1 MREREPG
8 LPEVDAETMGAL
20 KTLGQVVSAQTS
32 LDQSRASLETTR
44 KSYDQSQVK
53 AQTSI
58 INAQNTIDTAHL
70 SLATAQA
77 NYQKSEITVQSSLA
91 TAQGQVDTA
100 FRDFRTVYFDTLN
113 TYLTSPNNTAAGQT
127 QFAAAV
133 TQEVNV
139 LAQNVIHA
147 ILPVSGSTS
156 RQAHGQP
163 PIQNLINRRILSN
176 SSGSLQGALT
186 TAQPPFATTLANDQL
201 YVLTAQNA
209 ISAACPM

>member
-1 MREREPG
+1 MKRERRFVPNGWDG
-8 LPEVDAETMGAL
+8 LEDRVVLNAAVPHLGAHIVAL
-20 KTLGQVVSAQTS
+20 NDTTVATGPQTS
-32 LDQSRASLETTR
+32 RA
-44 KSYDQSQVK
+44 
-53 AQTSI
+53 
-58 INAQNTIDTAHL
+58 
-70 SLATAQA
+70 LAR
-77 NYQKSEITVQSSLA
+77 
-91 TAQGQVDTA
+91 VDTA

-209 ISAACPM
+209 ISAASASVSNGVRILRLGAFNGTNGH